1 MEHKKKNVFPVP
13 NLQSSGLKKGCLA
26 ERALKCFAQA
36 AAMLP
41 KWKTGIFQ
49 TQNILLSK
57 GKMKMSGNLVSPPP
71 NSAIFRISWLLS
83 SVLG

>member
-57 GKMKMSGNLVSPPP
+57 GKMKCRETLYPPPP